1 MDNKILLNVEET
13 AKYLNIG
20 KTKARELM
28 KANKNIFVVKIGN
41 RSYAHKDLLDK
52 WLLAQVKISVWVSS
66 MRLKKLHFWVD
77 KTKMLYLYCT

>member
-1 MDNKILLNVEET
+1 MVNKALMNVEET

-28 KANKNIFVVKIGN
+28 KVNKNVFVVKIGN

-52 WLLAQVKISVWVSS
+52 WLLAQVKINV
-66 MRLKKLHFWVD
+66 
-77 KTKMLYLYCT
+77 